1 MRAPV
6 IAPQFDAWTMSDGYV
21 VRGRVWPPRDA
32 SPRAGVLY
40 LHGIQS
46 HGGWFERSAAD
57 LNAAGLAVMLP
68 DRRGSGLNT
77 AARGDTPSAERLIA
91 DLDEHAAAFV
101 KRYELERLAVLGVS
115 WGGKLA
121 VAWLLDRPT
130 VAGALLLVAPGL
142 CPAVD
147 VGWMTRVA
155 IGWALLTQARR
166 LFPIPLNDPAL
177 FTDEPA
183 GRRFIAE
190 DPLRLTQATARFL
203 FQSTRLDQMIRRA
216 EPHALKPRT
225 SIFLAA
231 RDRIIANARTERLMR
246 RLALAAPKVT
256 LFPDASHTLEFEG
269 EPATY
274 EDALEH
280 WAKSILDSSLV

>member
-1 MRAPV
+1 MRAPD
-6 IAPQFDAWTMSDGYV
+6 IAPLFDQWTMSDGYV
-21 VRGRVWPPRDA
+21 VRGRVWPPGDA

-46 HGGWFERSAAD
+46 HGGWFEPSAAD

-77 AARGDTPSAERLIA
+77 AARGDTPSAERLLA

-101 KRYELERLAVLGVS
+101 KRYALERLAVLGVS

-121 VAWLLDRPT
+121 VAWLLDRPM

-155 IGWALLTQARR
+155 IGWALLTQAGRS
-166 LFPIPLNDPAL
+166 FPIPLNDPAL
-177 FTDEPA
+177 FTDEQD
-183 GRRFIAE
+183 GQRFIAD
-190 DPLRLTQATARFL
+190 DPLRLMRATARFL
-203 FQSTRLDQMIRRA
+203 FQSTRLDRMIRRA
-216 EPHALKPRT
+216 VQHALKLRT
-225 SIFLAA
+225 SAFLAA
-231 RDRIIANARTERLMR
+231 QDRIISNARTECLLR
-246 RLALAAPKVT
+246 RLALETPEVT
-256 LFPDASHTLEFEG
+256 LFPDASHTLEFEADSAAYQ
-269 EPATY
+269 ET
-274 EDALEH
+274 LVR
-280 WAKSILDSSLV
+280 WAKSILND